1 MNESAPTIGTLNNQT
16 QKNARVKQIGERVF
30 TYLLDAGSNSHLKI
44 NSCVTQMHLVHYMIS
59 MNGSNT
65 LLQSLKSVFGYDTF
79 RPLQREII
87 EASLAKQDAL
97 AILPTGGGKSLCY
110 QLPALQR
117 EGLTLVVSP
126 LIALM
131 KDQVDQL
138 LAAGVA
144 ATLLNSS
151 ISGHEA
157 RTRLDG
163 LEAGRY
169 QLLYVAPERLF
180 SEGFIASLLR
190 WRVTAIAIDEAHC
203 ISEWG
208 HDFRPEYRKLATI
221 REQLGQVPVVALTA
235 TATERVQ
242 QDIVQQLKLK
252 EPSIY
257 IASFNRPNLTYRVL
271 PKQRPRLQILDYA
284 DSHPDISGI
293 VYCQSRKAV
302 ENYALALKEAG
313 HNALPYHAG
322 LPQEERIQNQEAF
335 IRDDA
340 QIMCATIAFG
350 MGINKPNVRYVLHAD
365 LPKNIE
371 SYYQETGRA
380 GRDGLPAEC
389 VLLFSGG
396 DVAKYQYFIDQVED
410 PNAQMVARQQ
420 LRQMADFAEYGEC
433 RRGALLRYFG
443 EQTTEQNCASC
454 DNCLDE
460 REEVDVAIESQQLLS
475 CVFRI
480 NKAGYPMGLG
490 HTVDVLRGSENAKIK
505 ARGHDRLSTH
515 GIGQAH
521 PADYWRLLGK
531 QLIQRGY
538 LSQSEDGY
546 NTVSLTPLALIALRE
561 RQPFMMK
568 APEVRKPAS
577 KVARAGAIDC
587 DEGLF
592 EVLRSL
598 RKSMADT
605 AGVPPYVVFG
615 DVALRQ
621 MARRYP
627 RSDVEFLSI
636 PGVGQ
641 QKLNQ
646 YGAPFMTVIEE
657 WVSEND
663 PRDFPPIAFTEASP
677 SAAQRDKGLSSTQR
691 ESLQHFQAGQS
702 VKAIAAARSLATTTI
717 EAHLAA
723 GVTEGKLHDLSQLV
737 CKDEFSRVRAL
748 CLTHGGDVSMRT
760 LFDACDQ
767 QISYGK
773 IRIISAAVAVGIES
787 IKC

>member
-1 MNESAPTIGTLNNQT
+1 VLESEYSIDGINHLYVAQITVLHSLVRMDGS
-16 QKNARVKQIGERVF
+16 QK
-30 TYLLDAGSNSHLKI
+30 
-44 NSCVTQMHLVHYMIS
+44 
-59 MNGSNT
+59 
-65 LLQSLKSVFGYDTF
+65 LLQSLKFVFGYDSF

-87 EASLAKQDAL
+87 EASLAEQDTL

-117 EGLTLVVSP
+117 EGLTLVISP

-138 LAAGVA
+138 QAAGVA
-144 ATLLNSS
+144 ATFLNSS
-151 ISGHEA
+151 LSGHEA
-157 RTRLDG
+157 RTRLEG

-169 QLLYVAPERLF
+169 KLLYVAPERLF
-180 SEGFIASLLR
+180 AEGFIDSLLR
-190 WRVTAIAIDEAHC
+190 WHVEAIAIDEAHC

-221 REQLGQVPVVALTA
+221 RERLGTVPVIALTA

-242 QDIVQQLKLK
+242 QDIVQQLQLK
-252 EPSIY
+252 EPGIF
-257 IASFNRPNLTYRVL
+257 IASFNRPNLTYRVI
-271 PKQRPRLQILDYA
+271 PKHRPRSQILDYA
-284 DSHPDISGI
+284 DCHQDVSGI
-293 VYCQSRKAV
+293 IYCQSRKAV
-302 ENYALALKEAG
+302 ETYALALKQAG
-313 HNALPYHAG
+313 HKALPYHAG

-335 IRDDA
+335 IRDDVP
-340 QIMCATIAFG
+340 IICATIAFG

-396 DVAKYQYFIDQVED
+396 DVAKYQHFIDEVED
-410 PNAQMVARQQ
+410 PTAQMVARQQ

-433 RRGALLRYFG
+433 RRAALLRYFG
-443 EQTTEQNCASC
+443 ETVTEQNCASC

-460 REEVDVAIESQQLLS
+460 REEVDVTVESQKLLS

-480 NKAGYPMGLG
+480 NQASYPMGLG

-505 ARGHDRLSTH
+505 GRGHDRLSTY
-515 GIGQAH
+515 GIGLDH

-538 LSQSEDGY
+538 LSQSTDGY
-546 NTVSLTPLALIALRE
+546 NTLSLTELALTALRE
-561 RQPFMMK
+561 KQSFMMK
-568 APEVRKPAS
+568 APEVRKPTPKAA
-577 KVARAGAIDC
+577 KAGAIDC

-592 EVLRSL
+592 EVLRSV
-598 RKSMADT
+598 RKNMADA

-627 RSDVEFLSI
+627 RSDVEFLAI

-641 QKLNQ
+641 QKLKQ
-646 YGAPFMTVIEE
+646 YGAPFITVIEE
-657 WVSEND
+657 WLSEND
-663 PRDFPPIAFTEASP
+663 PRDFPPVEFPELSASP
-677 SAAQRDKGLSSTQR
+677 NRDRGLNSTQH
-691 ESLQHFQAGQS
+691 ESLKLFQSGQS
-702 VKAIAAARSLATTTI
+702 VEAIATTRKLATTTI
-717 EAHLAA
+717 ESHLAA
-723 GVTEGKLHDLSQLV
+723 CIAEGQLTDVSQLV
-737 CKDEFSRVRAL
+737 SKDEFDKVRAL
-748 CLTHGGDVSMRT
+748 CLTHGTDGGLRP
-760 LFDACDQ
+760 LFELCDE

-773 IRIISAAVAVGIES
+773 IRMIVAAVAAGIE
-787 IKC
+787 

>member
-1 MNESAPTIGTLNNQT
+1 MVNMNTPIKL
-16 QKNARVKQIGERVF
+16 
-30 TYLLDAGSNSHLKI
+30 H
-44 NSCVTQMHLVHYMIS
+44 
-59 MNGSNT
+59 
-65 LLQSLKSVFGYDTF
+65 QSLKSVFGYDTF

-87 EASLAKQDAL
+87 EASLAKRDAL

-138 LAAGVA
+138 QAAGVA

-157 RTRLDG
+157 RTRLEG
-163 LEAGRY
+163 LDAGRY

-180 SEGFIASLLR
+180 AEGFIASLLR
-190 WRVTAIAIDEAHC
+190 WKVTAIAIDEAHC

-221 REQLGQVPVVALTA
+221 REQLGQVPMVALTA

-242 QDIVQQLKLK
+242 KDIAQQLKLK
-252 EPSIY
+252 EPGIY

-284 DSHPDISGI
+284 DSHQNISGI

-313 HNALPYHAG
+313 HKALPYHAG

-335 IRDDA
+335 IRDNV

-396 DVAKYQYFIDQVED
+396 DVVKYQHFIEQVED

-443 EQTTEQNCASC
+443 EQTTEQHCASC

-460 REEVDVAIESQQLLS
+460 REEVDVTLESQQLLS
-475 CVFRI
+475 CIYRI

-515 GIGQAH
+515 GIGLAH

-538 LSQSEDGY
+538 LNQSNDGY
-546 NTVSLTPLALIALRE
+546 QTLSLSPLALTALRE
-561 RQPFMMK
+561 KQTLTMK
-568 APEVRKPAS
+568 APEVRKSAPKA
-577 KVARAGAIDC
+577 KRMGAIDC

-592 EVLRSL
+592 EVLRSI

-605 AGVPPYVVFG
+605 AGVPPYVLFG
-615 DVALRQ
+615 DAALRH

-627 RSDVEFLSI
+627 RNDVEFLSI

-646 YGAPFMTVIEE
+646 YGAPFIAVIEE

-663 PRDFPPIAFTEASP
+663 PRDFPPIEFTDAP
-677 SAAQRDKGLSSTQR
+677 
-691 ESLQHFQAGQS
+691 
-702 VKAIAAARSLATTTI
+702 ARALAP
-717 EAHLAA
+717 
-723 GVTEGKLHDLSQLV
+723 TEG
-737 CKDEFSRVRAL
+737 
-748 CLTHGGDVSMRT
+748 
-760 LFDACDQ
+760 
-767 QISYGK
+767 
-773 IRIISAAVAVGIES
+773 
-787 IKC
+787 

>member
-1 MNESAPTIGTLNNQT
+1 MSETT
-16 QKNARVKQIGERVF
+16 
-30 TYLLDAGSNSHLKI
+30 
-44 NSCVTQMHLVHYMIS
+44 
-59 MNGSNT
+59 T
-65 LLQSLKSVFGYDTF
+65 LLQSLKSVFGYDSF

-87 EASLAKQDAL
+87 EASLAQQDAL

-117 EGLTLVVSP
+117 DGLTLVVSP

-151 ISGHEA
+151 ISGLEA

-180 SEGFIASLLR
+180 AEGFIASLQR
-190 WRVTAIAIDEAHC
+190 WRVTAIAVDEAHC

-221 REQLGQVPVVALTA
+221 REQLPQVPVVALTA

-242 QDIVQQLKLK
+242 QDIVQQLKLDQ
-252 EPSIY
+252 PGIFV
-257 IASFNRPNLTYRVL
+257 ASFNRPNLTYRVL
-271 PKQRPRLQILDYA
+271 PKQGPRSQILEYA
-284 DSHPDISGI
+284 EGHQDVSGI

-302 ENYALALKEAG
+302 EDYATALQEAG
-313 HNALPYHAG
+313 HKALPYHAG
-322 LPQEERIQNQEAF
+322 LTQEERIKNQEAF

-396 DVAKYQYFIDQVED
+396 DVAKYQHFISQVED
-410 PNAQMVARQQ
+410 PNAQMMARQQ
-420 LRQMADFAEYGEC
+420 LRQMTDFAEYGEC

-443 EQTTEQNCASC
+443 EHVTQQNCASC
-454 DNCLDE
+454 DNCLDD
-460 REEVDVAIESQQLLS
+460 REEIDMTIESQQLLS

-505 ARGHDRLSTH
+505 ARGHDNLSTH

-538 LSQSEDGY
+538 LNQSDDGY
-546 NTVSLTPLALIALRE
+546 NTVSLTPLASTALKE
-561 RQPFMMK
+561 KQPFMMK
-568 APEVRKPAS
+568 APEVRKPTA
-577 KVARAGAIDC
+577 KAARTGAIDC

-592 EVLRSL
+592 EVLRSM
-598 RKSMADT
+598 RKAMADT

-615 DVALRQ
+615 DVSLRQ

-627 RSDVEFLSI
+627 RSHTEFLSI

-641 QKLNQ
+641 QKLSQ
-646 YGAPFMTVIEE
+646 YGAPFITVIEE
-657 WVSEND
+657 WLSEND
-663 PRDFPPIAFTEASP
+663 PRDFPPVEFTETAPSP
-677 SAAQRDKGLSSTQR
+677 TKRDQGLNSTQR
-691 ESLQHFQAGQS
+691 ETFKLFEAGQD
-702 VKAIAAARSLATTTI
+702 VEAIAASRSLAKTTI
-717 EAHLAA
+717 EGHLATC
-723 GVTEGKLHDLSQLV
+723 VTEGKISDLTRLV
-737 CKDEFSRVRAL
+737 TPSEFSKVREL
-748 CLTHGGDVSMRT
+748 IQTQGNDISMRE
-760 LFDACDQ
+760 LFEACNE

-773 IRIISAAVAVGIES
+773 LRLITTAVGKGFLTVS
-787 IKC
+787 SRG

>member
-1 MNESAPTIGTLNNQT
+1 MSETAKLH
-16 QKNARVKQIGERVF
+16 E
-30 TYLLDAGSNSHLKI
+30 
-44 NSCVTQMHLVHYMIS
+44 
-59 MNGSNT
+59 
-65 LLQSLKSVFGYDTF
+65 SLKSIFGYDTF
-79 RPLQREII
+79 RPLQLEIV
-87 EASLAKQDAL
+87 EASIAQQDAL

-110 QLPALQR
+110 QLPALNR

-138 LAAGVA
+138 QAAGVA

-151 ISGHEA
+151 ISGLEA
-157 RTRLDG
+157 RTRLEG
-163 LEAGRY
+163 LEAGQY
-169 QLLYVAPERLF
+169 KLLYVAPERLF
-180 SEGFIASLLR
+180 AEGFITSLLR
-190 WRVTAIAIDEAHC
+190 WNVTAIAIDEAHC

-208 HDFRPEYRKLATI
+208 HDFRPEYRKLASI
-221 REQLGQVPVVALTA
+221 REQLPQVPVVALTA

-242 QDIVQQLKLK
+242 QDIVQQLRLK
-252 EPSIY
+252 TPGIF

-271 PKQRPRLQILDYA
+271 PKQRPRSQILDYA
-284 DSHPDISGI
+284 ESHQDVSGI

-302 ENYALALKEAG
+302 EDYTATLQEAG
-313 HNALPYHAG
+313 HKALAYHAG
-322 LPQEERIQNQEAF
+322 LPQEERIKNQEAF

-396 DVAKYQYFIDQVED
+396 DVAKYQHFIDQVED
-410 PNAQMVARQQ
+410 PNAQMIALQQ

-443 EQTTEQNCASC
+443 ETVTERNCASC

-460 REEVDVAIESQQLLS
+460 REEVDVTTESQQLLS

-505 ARGHDRLSTH
+505 ARGHDTLSTH

-521 PADYWRLLGK
+521 PAEYWRLLGK

-538 LSQSEDGY
+538 LSQSNDGY
-546 NTVSLTPLALIALRE
+546 QTVSLTPLAGAALKE
-561 RQPFMMK
+561 KQPFMMK
-568 APEVRKPAS
+568 APEVRKTAPKA
-577 KVARAGAIDC
+577 ARAGAIDC

-592 EVLRSL
+592 EVLRSV
-598 RKSMADT
+598 RKTLAD
-605 AGVPPYVVFG
+605 AASVPPYVVFG

-627 RSDVEFLSI
+627 RSDAEFLAI

-646 YGAPFMTVIEE
+646 YGAPFITVIEE
-657 WVSEND
+657 WLSEND
-663 PRDFPPIAFTEASP
+663 PRDFPPMEAAETTAP
-677 SAAQRDKGLSSTQR
+677 SRKQGLSTTQR
-691 ESLQHFQAGQS
+691 ETLKRFEAGEDIE
-702 VKAIAAARSLATTTI
+702 AIAAARSLAASTI
-717 EAHLAA
+717 ETHLAA
-723 GVTEGKLHDLSQLV
+723 GITEGLLKDLSQLV
-737 CKDEFSRVRAL
+737 SKGEFDTVRNL
-748 CLTHGGDVSMRT
+748 VLTHAAEDGMRP
-760 LFDACDQ
+760 LFESCDG

-773 IRIISAAVAVGIES
+773 LRIIAAAVAAGVDY
-787 IKC
+787 